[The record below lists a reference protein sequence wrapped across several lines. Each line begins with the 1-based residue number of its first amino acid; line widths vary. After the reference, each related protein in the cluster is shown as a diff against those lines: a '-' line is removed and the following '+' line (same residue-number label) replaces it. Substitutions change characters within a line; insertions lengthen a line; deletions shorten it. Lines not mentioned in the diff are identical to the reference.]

1 MFFLNSLYSEK
12 PYLSTPNASP
22 PADLQI
28 LVAPNANGATGGAKG
43 LLS

>member
-12 PYLSTPNASP
+12 PYLSTPNA
-22 PADLQI
+22 LI
-28 LVAPNANGATGGAKG
+28 YNAKGATGGAKW